1 MFMVYLKLIQQGL
14 EVALF
19 PQNYLMKLVK
29 ELVKLDMNLVQ
40 QLEELEGVVG

>member
-1 MFMVYLKLIQQGL
+1 MFMAYLKHIQQGL

-29 ELVKLDMNLVQ
+29 ELVKLDMNLEQ
-40 QLEELEGVVG
+40 QLEEPEGVVG